1 MSGNAS
7 WWQRLLGQS
16 GPAPPAI
23 DPDEFTDEVAARLR
37 RAAPATG
44 VHVPTRLV
52 VELDHGRRQ
61 LRLQPLWQAMCA
73 TDEAD
78 HETSLRA
85 FCDAALDPR
94 ALAAAGPDDVL
105 PLLATPEW
113 LAGLCG
119 GAGFGP
125 GPMAETLAEGLSL
138 VYAVDSAHGVEVV
151 DAGWFTGQSLPT
163 DSLRAR
169 AVENLRGRLP
179 GLEVQRG
186 GGLNLVVA
194 GGQYEAAVLL
204 FDDFWARELPRLK
217 GEAVVAMPSRDV
229 LIYADSRSAGAVTEL
244 AAHARGIHADAAFAL
259 SPALFIRHADGRITP
274 YSAISPGR

>member
-1 MSGNAS
+1 MSGDRS
-7 WWQRLLGQS
+7 WLQRLLGQR
-16 GPAPPAI
+16 GPVAPAI

-37 RAAPATG
+37 RAAPSTD
-44 VHVPTRLV
+44 VQVPTRFVL
-52 VELDHGRRQ
+52 ELDHGRRQ
-61 LRLQPLWQAMCA
+61 LRLEPLWRAMCA
-73 TDEAD
+73 TDEAE

-85 FCDAALDPR
+85 FCDSALDPS
-94 ALAAAGPDDVL
+94 ALAGAGPDDVL

-113 LAGLCG
+113 LAGLRS
-119 GAGFGP
+119 GAGVGP
-125 GPMAETLAEGLSL
+125 APMVEALAEGLSL

-151 DAGWFTGQSLPT
+151 DAGWFTGKAMPAAV
-163 DSLRAR
+163 LRAR

-259 SPALFIRHADGRITP
+259 SPTLFVRHADGRLTP
-274 YSAISPGR
+274 YSG